1 LRRVLYCNFLAFE
14 LNQRACFTNM
24 FSRPFA
30 SFLRLFG
37 STYSRTMTMSISTDC
52 VAFSLPSSGK
62 TRRQKVLTSRWIV
75 QSQFVFPGIPRG
87 IDVNPLHSFAIE
99 RTTTRRRP
107 AIELLTRYTSL
118 QFFPRRATLSQYPS
132 RCKRKA
138 TYPWISSHS
147 VHVCISHLD

>member
-1 LRRVLYCNFLAFE
+1 MFHEHVL
-14 LNQRACFTNM
+14 
-24 FSRPFA
+24 A
-30 SFLRLFG
+30 SFRLV
-37 STYSRTMTMSISTDC
+37 STIIWLYIFANHDHVHFDRLCSIRT
-52 VAFSLPSSGK
+52 FSLPSSGK

-138 TYPWISSHS
+138 TYP
-147 VHVCISHLD
+147 